1 MVDAGAWGYVV
12 ADCEAMIAQWA
23 PSITGLDL
31 AGVEVGGAYYSRA
44 LGEVQNALMQAGY
57 DVTTAQPVAYQMT
70 HDLLTDGIAL
80 YYIETRRAGSYPD
93 GWDPLAGA
101 WGRYRKNLRNIAAGG
116 AWGEFGASTNARP
129 GLAIVRPVPGLSISR
144 GL

>member
-1 MVDAGAWGYVV
+1 MAGAYGY
-12 ADCEAMIAQWA
+12 AITDAEAMIAQWA
-23 PSITGLDL
+23 PSITGQDL
-31 AGVEVGGAYYSRA
+31 AGAEVDGVYYSRA
-44 LGEVQNALMQAGY
+44 LAEVQNALLQAGY
-57 DVTTAQPVAYQMT
+57 NVTALQPIAYQMT

-101 WGRYRKNLRNIAAGG
+101 WGRYRKNLRNIASGG
-116 AWGEFGASTNARP
+116 PWGEFGASKKSKP
-129 GLAIVRPVPGLSISR
+129 GIVNIGWVPGLSINR

>member
-1 MVDAGAWGYVV
+1 MATGAYGYTL

-23 PSITGLDL
+23 PSITGQDL
-31 AGVEVGGAYYSRA
+31 AGAEVGGVYYTRA
-44 LGEVQNALMQAGY
+44 LAEVQNALLQAGY
-57 DVTTAQPVAYQMT
+57 TVTVSTPIAYQLT
-70 HDLLTDGIAL
+70 HDLLADGVSL

-116 AWGEFGASTNARP
+116 PWGEFGASQKSKP
-129 GLAIVRPVPGLSISR
+129 GLAIVHPVPGLSISR

>member
-1 MVDAGAWGYVV
+1 MAGAYGY
-12 ADCEAMIAQWA
+12 AITDAEAMIAQWA
-23 PSITGLDL
+23 PSITGQDL
-31 AGVEVGGAYYSRA
+31 AGAEVDGVYYSRA
-44 LGEVQNALMQAGY
+44 LAEVQNALLQAGY
-57 DVTTAQPVAYQMT
+57 NVTSLQPIAYQMT

-116 AWGEFGASTNARP
+116 PWGEFGASKKSQP
-129 GLAIVRPVPGLSISR
+129 GIVNVGWTPGLSINR

>member
-1 MVDAGAWGYVV
+1 MAGAYGY
-12 ADCEAMIAQWA
+12 AITDAEAMIAQWA
-23 PSITGLDL
+23 PSITGQDL
-31 AGVEVGGAYYSRA
+31 AGAEVDGVYYNRA
-44 LGEVQNALMQAGY
+44 LAEVQNALLQAGY
-57 DVTTAQPVAYQMT
+57 NVTPATPIAYQMT

-116 AWGEFGASTNARP
+116 AWGEFGASTKARP
-129 GLAIVRPVPGLSISR
+129 GLAIKGWVPGLSINR